1 MKHLLSISLCL
12 LFAIGMFAEE
22 VTVSGTVLDA
32 QTSEP
37 LIGVSVVVKGTTN
50 GIVTD
55 FDGNFTLKVET
66 NSVLALSYVGYDD
79 KEITVSKAGNLGVI
93 NMTAGA
99 IGLEDVMITG
109 QLAVTNKTPVAVS
122 QITGLEIEERLG
134 GQEFVEVL
142 KTTPGVHANK
152 QGGGWG
158 DSEITMRG
166 FSSENVG
173 VMVNGCPMNDMEWG
187 GVYWSNWQGLSDVTS
202 VMQTQRGMGASKVS
216 VPTVGGSINI
226 VTRGID
232 AKKGGTISY
241 SLGNDGYNKIAFSVS
256 TGLMENGWAV
266 TLLGSRTWGDGYVQ
280 GTPFLGH
287 SYFANISKRIND
299 AHQLSLTAFGAPQG
313 HYQRSSGDAL
323 TLDGWDKAKQWMKD
337 GMHWTRYNPTYGFD
351 QNGQM
356 KTSNYNKYHKP
367 QISLNHVWQI
377 DHKSSLSTTLYTSIG
392 RGFGYRTFESAFEK
406 TYKRASLYG
415 SNSGEINMLFR
426 KDDGTFAYDEVYELN
441 LKAKEKEE
449 TNHGSAL
456 IMAENRN
463 FHNWFGLVST
473 YTTRFADMFDFYAGI
488 DYRYYKGTHTAV
500 ISDLYGGD
508 YFVDKNRTKVFA
520 ANNKKANDASWV
532 YEKLGVGDVVYRDY
546 DGIVMQEGVFAQLE
560 YNTDRW
566 SAFVNGAFNVNNY
579 WRVDRFYYDEDHEKS
594 DGKSFVGGNVKA
606 GVNFKI
612 NENNNVFLN
621 GGYIS
626 RVPKYAGG
634 VFLNDNTSHT
644 INTDAK
650 NEQVASVEVGY
661 GFHNQYVKF
670 DLNGYFTE
678 WMDKTMTNSGELG
691 NTRFVMNMTGVNAR
705 HMGIEAELQ
714 VRPAKWLDLN
724 AMFSLGDWKWDNDS
738 VKGLAF
744 DEDGHA
750 IDANGNPVPAG
761 SPEQAAA
768 YINMKG
774 IRVGGSA
781 QTTASFEAIFKP
793 FKGARVGLGYVLY
806 ARNYAYYSFSGS
818 DLFDSKKGVF
828 LAKDVVEP
836 WKIPTGGQLDLHAS
850 YRFQIGKLDATL
862 AGNVHNLLNQYY
874 IEKAW
879 NPNAYTEATES
890 NVRMFFS
897 QGRTYNLRLKIQF

>member
-226 VTRGID
+226 VTKGID

-299 AHQLSLTAFGAPQG
+299 AHQLSLTAFGAPQW
-313 HYQRSSGDAL
+313 HYQRSSSDAL
-323 TLDGWDKAKQWMKD
+323 TLDEWDKAKQWMKG

-392 RGFGYRTFESAFEK
+392 RGFGYRTFGGAFSS
-406 TYKRASLYG
+406 YGRSSLYG
-415 SNSGEINMLFR
+415 SSGGVINMLFR

-441 LKAKEKEE
+441 TKSE
-449 TNHGSAL
+449 HGSEL
-456 IMAENRN
+456 VMTENRN
-463 FHNWFGLVST
+463 FHNWYGLVST
-473 YTTRFADMFDFYAGI
+473 YTTRFADMFDFYAGV
-488 DYRYYKGTHTAV
+488 DFRYYKGTHTAT
-500 ISDLYGGD
+500 ICDLYGGD
-508 YFVDKNRTKVFA
+508 YFLDSNRKNVLA
-520 ANNKKANDASWV
+520 VNNPKRNDDSWV

-546 DGIVMQEGVFAQLE
+546 DGCVMQEGFFAQLE

-566 SAFVNGAFNVNNY
+566 SAFVNGAFNANNN
-579 WRVDRFYYDEDHEKS
+579 WRIDRFYYDEDHKKS
-594 DGKSFVGGNVKA
+594 DVKTFIGGNIKA
-606 GVNFKI
+606 GVNFNM
-612 NENNNVFLN
+612 NEYNNVFVN
-621 GGYIS
+621 AGYIS
-626 RVPKYAGG
+626 RVPKFSDGI
-634 VFLNDNTSHT
+634 FLSDNFSHA
-644 INTDAK
+644 INSEAK
-650 NEQVASVEVGY
+650 NEQIASVELGY

-678 WMDKTMTNSGELG
+678 WMDKTMTKTGELG
-691 NTRFVMNMTGVNAR
+691 PEKVPYYMNMTGVNAR

-724 AMFSLGDWKWDNDS
+724 VMFSLGDWKWDSDS
-738 VKGLAF
+738 VKGTAY
-744 DEDGHA
+744 DD
-750 IDANGNPVPAG
+750 IGNPLNSRGEVVPAG
-761 SPEQAAA
+761 SPDQAYA

-774 IRVGGSA
+774 IHVGGSA

-793 FKGARVGLGYVLY
+793 FTGARVGLGYVLY
-806 ARNYAYYSFSGS
+806 ARNYAAYSFNGGNLSLG
-818 DLFDSKKGVF
+818 KTMNI
-828 LAKDVVEP
+828 VEP
-836 WKIPTGGQLDLHAS
+836 WKVPTGGQLDFQAS

-862 AGNVHNLLNQYY
+862 AGNIHNLLNQYY
-874 IEKAW
+874 IEKAY
-879 NPNAYTEATES
+879 NPQTASDKADVKVEES
-890 NVRMFFS
+890 QVRMFFS
-897 QGRTYNLRLKIQF
+897 QGRTFNLRLKIQF